1 VVIGNVRDLYY
12 TSDGATGPIYPD
24 SYPAMDHICEKRRDF
39 ADIEL
44 AGWRGMSGPV
54 HENAMSQMNPITGSL
69 MQEPIVQRG
78 QAMDK
83 ARQIRSAQDSRK
95 NSAATGEEEV
105 EESVAS
111 PDELPPVGDEHHKG
125 QNRKNTYTRQRPPE
139 PEVEDEGNG
148 LDLTA

>member
-1 VVIGNVRDLYY
+1 
-12 TSDGATGPIYPD
+12 
-24 SYPAMDHICEKRRDF
+24 
-39 ADIEL
+39 
-44 AGWRGMSGPV
+44 
-54 HENAMSQMNPITGSL
+54 MSQLNPILGSIV
-69 MQEPIVQRG
+69 QEPMMQRG

-111 PDELPPVGDEHHKG
+111 PDELPAVGDEHHNR